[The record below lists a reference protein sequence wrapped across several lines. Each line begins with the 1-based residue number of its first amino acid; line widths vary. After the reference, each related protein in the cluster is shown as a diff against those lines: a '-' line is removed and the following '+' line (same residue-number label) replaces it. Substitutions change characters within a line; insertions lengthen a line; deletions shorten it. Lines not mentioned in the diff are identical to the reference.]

1 MRICPILHVAMPK
14 TEKNTTKVIIIGGGI
29 TGLSAAWYLQT
40 RSDAPIEITLIEADE
55 MLGGK
60 MLTRRI
66 TSESGDFIIDAG
78 PESFVTRKPEA
89 WELALELGLEEEII
103 NPGSETRNMYVLDA
117 GEPKKIPLSPPAF
130 ITSDLLSTKGKL
142 RMLIE
147 PIIPARTDDQDE
159 SLADFV
165 NRRLGEEAL
174 EKMIGPVL
182 AGIYNTDPKT
192 QSIMTTSPVMR
203 EMEKEHGGLFKGAL
217 ARMRARRKTKPDPAT
232 PKRPQFM
239 TFESGAQKMVDA
251 LKAKLEAEVLTGT
264 QVTGLSKNGTGY
276 WVEHADQPPRFADAV
291 ILATPANQASQLLAR
306 IDRDAAELIG
316 RIDHQNIGTATL
328 IFDSKAINLD
338 YTINGL
344 MIPRREQ
351 RRIDAITWT
360 SNKPMPRGPE
370 GFEMLRV
377 FFGGGDPE
385 VVTLPEDEIIGVIR
399 EELAELLGIEAE
411 PVHTAVFTWPDSFPQ
426 AAVGHLE
433 LVDEIEAHLP
443 DGIITAGSSYRGIGI
458 PDCIRQGKAAAENAL
473 NLFSIQRGK
482 NKE

>member
-1 MRICPILHVAMPK
+1 MPK
-14 TEKNTTKVIIIGGGI
+14 VIVIGGGI

-40 RSDAPIEITLIEADE
+40 QSHEPLEITLIEADHV
-55 MLGGK
+55 LGGK
-60 MLTRRI
+60 MITRRI
-66 TSESGDFIIDAG
+66 TSDYGDFIVDAG

-89 WELALELGLEEEII
+89 WHLALELGLEDEVI

-117 GEPKKIPLSPPAF
+117 GNPKKIPLSPPAF

-142 RMLIE
+142 RMMIE
-147 PIIPARTDDQDE
+147 PIIPARTDDEDE

-165 NRRLGEEAL
+165 TRRLGQEAL
-174 EKMIGPVL
+174 DKMIGPVL
-182 AGIYNTDPKT
+182 AGIYNTDPNT

-217 ARMRARRKTKPDPAT
+217 TRMRARCKTKADAET
-232 PKRPQFM
+232 PNRPQFM

-251 LKAKLEAEVLTGT
+251 LAVKLEAEILTGAP
-264 QVTGLSKNGTGY
+264 VTGLSKNGTGY
-276 WVEHADQPPRFADAV
+276 WVELSDQPPRYADAV
-291 ILATPANQASQLLAR
+291 ILATPGNQASQLLAR
-306 IDRDAAELIG
+306 INRETAELIG
-316 RIDHQNIGTATL
+316 RIEHQNIGTATL
-328 IFDSKAINLD
+328 IFNSNQINLD

-344 MIPRREQ
+344 MIPRREK

-385 VVTLPEDEIIGVIR
+385 VVTLPENEIIRVIR

-411 PVHTAVFTWPDSFPQ
+411 PIHTAVFTWPASFPQ
-426 AAVGHLE
+426 AAVGHLA
-433 LVDEIEAHLP
+433 LVDEIDAQLP
-443 DGIITAGSSYRGIGI
+443 EGIITAGSSYRGIGV
-458 PDCIRQGKAAAENAL
+458 PDCIRQGKEAAEKTL
-473 NLFSIQRGK
+473 DLFSKQRGT